1 MKWSQEEIEILRTY
15 YPHHGC
21 AWTEW
26 RYLLPHR
33 TSSAIGGMA
42 FKLGIKCYPE
52 IHAFAQANGRQ
63 KFNKAESLRNV
74 RKWTHEEDVD
84 LMRALLEIKDKTGR
98 SGEAILAR
106 MQELMYQHRRKK
118 L

>member
-1 MKWSQEEIEILRTY
+1 MRWSQEEIEILRTY

-21 AWTEW
+21 AWQEW
-26 RYLLPHR
+26 RQLLPYR
-33 TSSAIGGMA
+33 TSSAIAGKA
-42 FKLGIKCYPE
+42 FNLGIQCYPE
-52 IHAFAQANGRQ
+52 IHQFAQAHGQQ
-63 KFNKAESLRNV
+63 KYAKAESLRNV

-84 LMRALLEIKDKTGR
+84 LMKTLLEIKEKTGR